1 MRINTFTKLL
11 ILIPLFSVYAQKGL
25 TIDLNIKTEPI
36 DNGSINQTGIG
47 VLFFKDIGTK
57 NKLTN
62 TFKYK
67 STKITDEIETYLL
80 KNYVT
85 NYSSTHFNS
94 FENIFEFSHQL
105 TEKTKLNLVIEPTA
119 NYETSFDISD
129 MTLLGGIELSQS
141 LNKSNSI
148 DVGVKR
154 MTVFGKPE
162 ILPTFSFN
170 HKFKNETYLKLG
182 FPNSELSYSN
192 SIRNKFSLNND
203 FSGSSYNLDSP
214 IITDD
219 LNTITKI
226 GFSQMETTLQF
237 ERNMDTS
244 WYVSLKGGYSSNK
257 EFKFSGENRTN
268 EMNQSLKNGA
278 VFSVSIKYK
287 L

>member
-1 MRINTFTKLL
+1 MRINNFTKLL
-11 ILIPLFSVYAQKGL
+11 ILIPIFSVYAQKGL

-36 DNGSINQTGIG
+36 ENGSINQTGIG

-57 NKLTN
+57 NKLKN
-62 TFKYK
+62 TFKYN
-67 STKITDEIETYLL
+67 STTVTDEIETYLL

-85 NYSSTHFNS
+85 NYSNTHFNS
-94 FENIFEFSHQL
+94 FENIFELSHQI
-105 TEKTKLNLVIEPTA
+105 TEKTKLNIAVEPTA
-119 NYETSFDISD
+119 NYESNFEISDISI
-129 MTLLGGIELSQS
+129 LGGIELSQS
-141 LNKSNSI
+141 LNKNNSI
-148 DVGVKR
+148 DVGIKR

-170 HKFKNETYLKLG
+170 HQFNNEAYLKLG

-203 FSGSSYNLDSP
+203 FSGSSYNLNSP

-219 LNTITKI
+219 LNTITKV

-257 EFKFSGENRTN
+257 EFKFSDENRTK
-268 EMNQSLKNGA
+268 EMNQTLKNGGI
-278 VFSVSIKYK
+278 FSISIKYK

>member
-11 ILIPLFSVYAQKGL
+11 ILIPIFSVYAQKGL

-36 DNGSINQTGIG
+36 ENGSINQTGIG

-57 NKLTN
+57 NNLTN

-67 STKITDEIETYLL
+67 NTTVTDEIETYLL

-85 NYSSTHFNS
+85 NYSNTHFNS
-94 FENIFEFSHQL
+94 FENIFEFSHQM
-105 TEKTKLNLVIEPTA
+105 TEKTKLNIAIEPTA
-119 NYETSFDISD
+119 NYESNFEISNISI
-129 MTLLGGIELSQS
+129 LGGIEFNQT
-141 LNKSNSI
+141 LNKKNSI
-148 DVGVKR
+148 DLGIKR

-170 HKFKNETYLKLG
+170 HQFNNEAYLKLG

-203 FSGSSYNLDSP
+203 FSGSSYNLNSP
-214 IITDD
+214 IVTDD

-257 EFKFSGENRTN
+257 EFNFSDENRTN
-268 EMNQSLKNGA
+268 EMNQSLKNGG